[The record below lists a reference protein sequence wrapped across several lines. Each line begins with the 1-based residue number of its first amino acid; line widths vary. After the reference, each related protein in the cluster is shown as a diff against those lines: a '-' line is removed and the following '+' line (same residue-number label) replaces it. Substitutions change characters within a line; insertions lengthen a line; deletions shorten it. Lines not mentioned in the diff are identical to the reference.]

1 MSYYIK
7 NHAIFYIMRIKS
19 NRNISQKYT
28 NKYMIP
34 KYALKN
40 NNLYNSVYVVS
51 LHARFT
57 NTPPLVNG
65 KIVIVVALKSC
76 KMM

>member
-40 NNLYNSVYVVS
+40 NNLYNSV
-51 LHARFT
+51 
-57 NTPPLVNG
+57 
-65 KIVIVVALKSC
+65 
-76 KMM
+76 